1 MKHGGIFLKTVIYAD
16 ILTAINLI
24 INYLL
29 LRASAAV
36 CGCDYKVWRLLAS
49 AAIGGAY
56 SMIIFVD
63 NLHTAVSLLLKITVL
78 ALMVFV
84 AFGAKS
90 IKSYLKCCAAFFLSN
105 FVFAGIM
112 MALSIAIMPH
122 SSVYKNGI
130 AYFDIDI
137 LTLTLGAVTCYLILT
152 IITKFVKSRTPQK
165 SIFPIRIFY
174 NSHSVEGKALFDSGN
189 ALCDCFSGKPVVI
202 AEKENINS
210 LIEKDLSEMKNF
222 RLIPFTT
229 IKNGGAL
236 PAFMADRVEIMC
248 SGKWLSAEEIY
259 IAVTEKKIVSGEYFA
274 LLGTPFFDFIDNK
287 IKGGF
292 AGRVSRTHRKN

>member
-1 MKHGGIFLKTVIYAD
+1 M
-16 ILTAINLI
+16 I
-24 INYLL
+24 ITYLL

-36 CGCDYKVWRLLAS
+36 CGCEYKIWRLLAS
-49 AAIGGAY
+49 ATIGGAY

-63 NLHTAVSLLLKITVL
+63 NLHAAVSFLIKTAVL

-90 IKSYLKCCAAFFLSN
+90 IKAFIKCCAAFFLSN
-105 FVFAGIM
+105 FVFAGTM
-112 MALSIAIMPH
+112 MALSIAIMPDF
-122 SSVYKNGI
+122 SIYKNGI

-152 IITKFVKSRTPQK
+152 IIAKFIKSRTPQK
-165 SIFPIRIFY
+165 SIFPIKIVY
-174 NSHSVEGKALFDSGN
+174 NGNSVEGKALFDSGN
-189 ALCDCFSGKPVVI
+189 ALYDCFSGKPVVI
-202 AEKENINS
+202 AEKDNIKS
-210 LIEKDLSEMKNF
+210 VFEKELSEMRNF

-248 SGKWLSAEEIY
+248 SGKWLSADEIY

-274 LLGTPFFDFIDNK
+274 LLGTPFFDYIDNK
-287 IKGGF
+287 AKGGF
-292 AGRVSRTHRKN
+292 AVK

>member
-1 MKHGGIFLKTVIYAD
+1 M
-16 ILTAINLI
+16 I
-24 INYLL
+24 ITYLL

-36 CGCDYKVWRLLAS
+36 CGCEYKIWRLLAS

-63 NLHTAVSLLLKITVL
+63 NLHAAVSFLIKTAVL

-90 IKSYLKCCAAFFLSN
+90 IKAFIKCCAAFFLSN
-105 FVFAGIM
+105 FVFAGTM
-112 MALSIAIMPH
+112 MALSIAIMPDF
-122 SSVYKNGI
+122 SIYKNGI

-152 IITKFVKSRTPQK
+152 IIAKFIKSRTPQK
-165 SIFPIRIFY
+165 SIFPIRIVY
-174 NSHSVEGKALFDSGN
+174 NGNSVEGKALFDSGN
-189 ALCDCFSGKPVVI
+189 ALYDCFSGKPVVI
-202 AEKENINS
+202 AEKDNIKTV
-210 LIEKDLSEMKNF
+210 IEKELSEMRNF

-229 IKNGGAL
+229 IKSGGAL

-248 SGKWLSAEEIY
+248 SGKWLSADEIY

-274 LLGTPFFDFIDNK
+274 LLGTPFFDYIDNK
-287 IKGGF
+287 AKGGF
-292 AGRVSRTHRKN
+292 AVK

>member
-1 MKHGGIFLKTVIYAD
+1 MYAD
-16 ILTAINLI
+16 ILIAINLI
-24 INYLL
+24 ITYLL

-36 CGCDYKVWRLLAS
+36 CGCEYKIWRLLAS
-49 AAIGGAY
+49 AAIGGVY

-63 NLHTAVSLLLKITVL
+63 NLHAAVSFLIKTAVL

-90 IKSYLKCCAAFFLSN
+90 IKAFIKCCAAFFLSN
-105 FVFAGIM
+105 FVFAGTM
-112 MALSIAIMPH
+112 MALSIAIMPDF
-122 SSVYKNGI
+122 SIYKNGI

-152 IITKFVKSRTPQK
+152 IIAKFIKSRTPQK
-165 SIFPIRIFY
+165 SIFPIKIVY
-174 NSHSVEGKALFDSGN
+174 NGNSVEGKALFDSGN
-189 ALCDCFSGKPVVI
+189 ALYDCFSGKPVVI
-202 AEKENINS
+202 AEKDNIKS
-210 LIEKDLSEMKNF
+210 VFEKELSEMRNF

-229 IKNGGAL
+229 IKSGGAL

-248 SGKWLSAEEIY
+248 SGKWLSADEIY

-274 LLGTPFFDFIDNK
+274 LLGTPFFDYIDNK
-287 IKGGF
+287 AKGGF
-292 AGRVSRTHRKN
+292 AVK